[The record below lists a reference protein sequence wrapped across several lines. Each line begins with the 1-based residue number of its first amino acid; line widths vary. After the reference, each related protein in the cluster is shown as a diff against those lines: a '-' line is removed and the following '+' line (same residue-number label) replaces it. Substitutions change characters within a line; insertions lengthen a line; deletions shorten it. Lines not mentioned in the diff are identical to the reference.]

1 MVAPFF
7 TLSGAHRAA
16 ICPGSM
22 ALPRV
27 GHVSAKADAG
37 NAGHAYTQVLLEEGR
52 EEAEF
57 RAPEI
62 AERWGLE
69 GDDAARWFGAMRG
82 WNPRVPAGSI
92 CELPLAYLEDGSVVE
107 VVGGQ
112 GSYDAPEGTLWAGT
126 VDVAWAEPGQLD
138 CDGAPSARLV
148 QCPRGSTAWLTDW
161 KFGQEEYVPP
171 VRRNPQVRIGAVML
185 ARWTGAERVVPA
197 VCFAA
202 GGGAGRWDVPLDG
215 EGAAVPLGPAELAA
229 IEAEARAVAERG
241 REQRRRVSEGRP
253 IDLVTGDH
261 CRYCPC
267 RPACPAHTAE
277 TAALLRGAVDFART
291 RDLSP
296 AEAARLAGLLGPA
309 RAVLEKAQEALKAH
323 VEARGPIELSDGRV
337 WGPQPTT
344 RRHLRTRDTY
354 EELQAELA
362 EIVGEARAG
371 ELADEAFKVSTSAL
385 RDVIKAAREEAG
397 VRNRGGLKAALDGVL
412 SRVRERGGE
421 TVSEGVTF
429 KAHYRGQAAADEEGE
444 AA

>member
-1 MVAPFF
+1 MASPLF

-16 ICPGSM
+16 LCPGSM

-27 GHVSAKADAG
+27 GHVSIKADAG
-37 NAGHAYTQVLLEEGR
+37 NAGHAYTQILIEEGR

-57 RAPEI
+57 RAPDI

-69 GDDAARWFGAMRG
+69 GDDAARWFGAMRA
-82 WNPRVPAGSI
+82 WKPQAPRGSI
-92 CELPLAYLEDGSVVE
+92 CELPLAYLEDGSVVRAR
-107 VVGGQ
+107 GGQ
-112 GSYDAPEGTLWAGT
+112 GSYDAPDGTLWAGT
-126 VDVAWAEPGQLD
+126 VDVAWAEPKPFVGGD
-138 CDGAPSARLV
+138 DGAPRA
-148 QCPRGSTAWLTDW
+148 PRGATAWLADW
-161 KFGQEEYVPP
+161 KFGQDDYVPP
-171 VRRNPQVRIGAVML
+171 VRRNLQVRIGAVML

-215 EGAAVPLGPAELAA
+215 EGGAIPLGPGELAQ

-241 REQRRRVSEGRP
+241 REQRRRAAEGRP

-267 RPACPAHTAE
+267 RAACPAHTSEA
-277 TAALLRGAVDFART
+277 AALVRGQVDFARA

-296 AEAARLAGLLGPA
+296 EEAARLAGLLGPA
-309 RAVLEKAQEALKAH
+309 REVLDGARDTLVAY
-323 VEARGPIELSDGRV
+323 VEAHGPIALPDGRV

-344 RRHLRTRDTY
+344 RRRLRTRDTY

-362 EIVGEARAG
+362 EIVGEERAG
-371 ELADEAFKVSTSAL
+371 ELADEAFGGSVAAL
-385 RDVIKAAREEAG
+385 KRVIKAARAEAG
-397 VRNRGGLKAALDGVL
+397 IRNRGGIKTALDAVL
-412 SRVRERGGE
+412 GRVRERGGE

-429 KAHYRGQAAADEEGE
+429 KAHYPGQATGDEEGE